1 MNIDQLSSSEKTH
14 YTNLWC
20 RQQGIKSRDL
30 TNHPTIDDAILMIH
44 IRNEFWAYFDSSDR
58 GVWAA
63 FWKRVYHLQFKL
75 KPKHLKKIE
84 RIVNSGIYRQQQDLK
99 AKEKIKAIRESTKE
113 NGRVHMTTNPLPATE
128 SLIGF

>member
-30 TNHPTIDDAILMIH
+30 INHPTIDDAILLIH
-44 IRNEFWAYFDSSDR
+44 IRNEFWAHFDSSDR

-63 FWKRVYHLQFKL
+63 YWKRVYHLQFKL
-75 KPKHLKKIE
+75 KPKHFTKIE
-84 RIVNSGIYRQQQDLK
+84 RIVNSGIYRQQQLI
-99 AKEKIKAIRESTKE
+99 EKRNYIKAFRESTKQ
-113 NGRVHMTTNPLPATE
+113 NGGVHMTTNPPLATE